1 MRAQHLKF
9 DNNYCNYGNYGFWAV
24 QGRIGNS
31 NHLSFMTKSL
41 LLAFG
46 TAFLTIQAGFAAPP
60 PDATPNRELYQQ
72 DWLWNSIEKAKAEV
86 REQKMSAKATFETE
100 RNLAI
105 TLPLRPSKDMGMLS
119 VQ

>member
-1 MRAQHLKF
+1 MNNHLAELRRSGDIKARMRAQHLKF

-46 TAFLTIQAGFAAPP
+46 TAFLTIQAGFAAPSP
-60 PDATPNRELYQQ
+60 NATPNRELYQQ
-72 DWLWNSIEKAKAEV
+72 DWLWNSIEKAK
-86 REQKMSAKATFETE
+86 
-100 RNLAI
+100 
-105 TLPLRPSKDMGMLS
+105 
-119 VQ
+119 